1 MGFWNF
7 KITNIKITKDK
18 LLHFLFT
25 NLFFYFLKGNW
36 KIQGICYILIWKMME
51 FPKFNNLEN
60 LWNLEKISNT
70 LSVQVIFEK

>member
-36 KIQGICYILIWKMME
+36 KIQGICYILI
-51 FPKFNNLEN
+51 
-60 LWNLEKISNT
+60 
-70 LSVQVIFEK
+70 